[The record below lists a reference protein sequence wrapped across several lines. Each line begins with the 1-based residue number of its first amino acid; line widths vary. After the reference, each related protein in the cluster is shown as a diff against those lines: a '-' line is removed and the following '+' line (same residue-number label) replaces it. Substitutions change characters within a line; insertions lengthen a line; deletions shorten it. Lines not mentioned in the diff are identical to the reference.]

1 MNSEGCVY
9 LGNISVAYKEN
20 SGLSLENTQA
30 LSLQSPSEG
39 EKSELPALVEGPQLA
54 WASFQAFLESSEI

>member
-1 MNSEGCVY
+1 MY

-39 EKSELPALVEGPQLA
+39 EKSELPALVEGPQLV
-54 WASFQAFLESSEI
+54 